1 MADTPPRLLLLDT
14 SALFYRAFFGVPDR
28 FHAPDGTS
36 INALRGLLDII
47 ARLVAEHGP
56 AEIVACWDDDWR
68 PAWRVDLL
76 PTYKA
81 HRVVREVAAG
91 VDVEEAPDALRAQIP
106 LIREALPLAGIPVVG
121 AARHEADDV
130 IGTLAARRGHADI
143 VTSDRDLFQL
153 VDDARD
159 VRVVYTA
166 KGMSKLEVVT
176 GAWLEER
183 YGISPA
189 QYADFA
195 VLRGDPSDGLPGVAA
210 IGEKTAATLLARH
223 GALSAIREAAET
235 AEGMSAGVAAKLR
248 DAEGYLDAAPHV
260 VEVVRDLA
268 LPDAAM
274 SPADEQEAAEFARRW
289 GVESSMTRLIDAL
302 RAA

>member
-1 MADTPPRLLLLDT
+1 MPCARRSRS
-14 SALFYRAFFGVPDR
+14 SARR
-28 FHAPDGTS
+28 F
-36 INALRGLLDII
+36 R
-47 ARLVAEHGP
+47 
-56 AEIVACWDDDWR
+56 C
-68 PAWRVDLL
+68 
-76 PTYKA
+76 
-81 HRVVREVAAG
+81 
-91 VDVEEAPDALRAQIP
+91 
-106 LIREALPLAGIPVVG
+106 AGIPVVG

-130 IGTLAARRGHADI
+130 IGTLAARHGHADI

-166 KGMSKLEVVT
+166 KGMSNLEIVT
-176 GAWLEER
+176 GARLEER

-195 VLRGDPSDGLPGVAA
+195 VLRGDPSDGLPGVAG

-223 GALSAIREAAET
+223 GALGAIREAAET
-235 AEGMSAGVAAKLR
+235 AEGMTAGVAAKLR
-248 DAEGYLDAAPHV
+248 DAEAYLDAAPRV

-274 SPADEQEAAEFARRW
+274 SPADEAAATEFAQRW

-302 RAA
+302 RAD